1 MLAWDREAHGKNT
14 RKYRYVACNTHEHS
28 AKKRGVDEIMGKKY
42 IVDKDIDIEEEYKI
56 IKARL
61 KKEGGG

>member
-14 RKYRYVACNTHEHS
+14 PKVSLHCLQHS
-28 AKKRGVDEIMGKKY
+28 RAFRQKKGVNEKMGKKY

-61 KKEGGG
+61 KKEGLA